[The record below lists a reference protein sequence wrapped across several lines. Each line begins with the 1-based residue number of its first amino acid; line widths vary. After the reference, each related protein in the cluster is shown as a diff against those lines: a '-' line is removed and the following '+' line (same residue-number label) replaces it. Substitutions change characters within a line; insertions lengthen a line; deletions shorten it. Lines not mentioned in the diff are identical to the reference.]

1 MIMSWN
7 GMVIGRAHGG
17 SEREDVDYMLDE
29 AYEKGREDM
38 RREMMDGGRYGDRS
52 DYPLR
57 RSPRSQGYRA
67 VCR

>member
-29 AYEKGREDM
+29 IGRASC
-38 RREMMDGGRYGDRS
+38 RER
-52 DYPLR
+52 
-57 RSPRSQGYRA
+57 
-67 VCR
+67 V

>member
-29 AYEKGREDM
+29 AYEKAARICVEK
-38 RREMMDGGRYGDRS
+38 
-52 DYPLR
+52 
-57 RSPRSQGYRA
+57 
-67 VCR
+67 